1 MRPTLTELRSWA
13 TQSIIDSAGP
23 ISTDATT
30 IGDSISMAALVL
42 DRATWR
48 GGSRTGADQA
58 LTTLRDRGTQLR
70 NILLRIADETADAGA
85 DLHGRRERILSY
97 VADIQAAGY
106 RVSDTGVVTHPD
118 ESNRQTAARH
128 TQAIDHGLNALD
140 ETDEQYGS
148 TLAALNKA
156 VHDLASGD
164 DTVTIR
170 GGGQISPT
178 DAISLLKGIKYPVEP
193 FGRNPDPGVADLK
206 CQLA

>member
-48 GGSRTGADQA
+48 GGSRTGADQV

-118 ESNRQTAARH
+118 ESTGRPPRATRRRS
-128 TQAIDHGLNALD
+128 I
-140 ETDEQYGS
+140 TDSMHWTRPTSS
-148 TLAALNKA
+148 T
-156 VHDLASGD
+156 
-164 DTVTIR
+164 
-170 GGGQISPT
+170 
-178 DAISLLKGIKYPVEP
+178 
-193 FGRNPDPGVADLK
+193 DPPWRP
-206 CQLA
+206 